1 MLFDNKS
8 LRKLIIPLIL
18 EQALHVTIGMA
29 DTIMVAS
36 CGEAAVSGIALVDNI
51 NNLLIQIFTALA
63 TGGAVV
69 TAQYVGKKDLKSG
82 CQSANQLVMTV
93 ALISSLI
100 AAVALVFRPFVL
112 STVFG
117 EIEADVMAN
126 AMTYF
131 ALSAVSYLF
140 LGLYN
145 SGAALFRSMG
155 NSKLSLHTSL
165 VMNLMNI
172 CGNALFIFGFHMGV
186 FGAGLATLLAR
197 IAAAIF
203 ILLKLRN
210 QKLPIHLEKMFPFT
224 FRWPMVKNIL
234 RIGVPNGLENG
245 VFQIG
250 KILVASLVSTFGTAH
265 IAANAVASNMSSVQ
279 VLPAA
284 AIGTAMITVVGQ
296 CVGAKEYEQAKKNAN
311 KLMIAAMGLTAV
323 ISLITCIF
331 VRTIVGFYNLSPEGT
346 EIAIK
351 MMLIH
356 GIFGPLLWP
365 WSFTFPNA
373 LRAANDAKYTMRVS
387 IGTMWLFRLGL
398 AYYFGA
404 YLGLGAIGNY
414 VAMIFDWAARAAF
427 FIPRFYRGKWQ
438 KIKGI

>member
-1 MLFDNKS
+1 MLFDNKA

-69 TAQYVGKKDLKSG
+69 TAQYMGKKDFESG
-82 CQSANQLVMTV
+82 CASANQLVMTV
-93 ALISSLI
+93 AGISTLI
-100 AAVALVFRPFVL
+100 AVVALILRSWVL

-117 EIEADVMAN
+117 EIDADVMQN
-126 AMTYF
+126 AMIYF

-155 NSKLSLHTSL
+155 NSKLSLYTSM
-165 VMNLMNI
+165 VMNFMNI
-172 CGNALFIFGFHMGV
+172 CGNALFIFGFKMGV

-197 IAAAIF
+197 IAAAVF
-203 ILLKLRN
+203 ILWKLRN
-210 QKLPIHLEKMFPFT
+210 KNLPIHLENVFPFS
-224 FRWPMVKNIL
+224 FQWPMVKNIL

-250 KILVASLVSTFGTAH
+250 KILVASMVSTFGTAH
-265 IAANAVASNMSSVQ
+265 IAANAVATNMSGVQ

-365 WSFTFPNA
+365 WAYTFPNA

-387 IGTMWLFRLGL
+387 ICTMWLFRMGL
-398 AYYFGA
+398 VYFFGA

-414 VAMIFDWAARAAF
+414 ISMVFDWAARAAL

-438 KIKGI
+438 KLKGV